1 MSKKNKDLENDV
13 LEKEQEVSVVNNEEE
28 VLSVSDEDK
37 DQSEVNDEE
46 VLSMPDEEEEAVEA
60 TATVRLN
67 IREQPSDS
75 SETNIVTIVNAGA
88 SLIVYPNG
96 STPIFYRVK
105 TSSGIEGF
113 AMRRFVIL
121 DAE

>member
-1 MSKKNKDLENDV
+1 MSKKNKDLEPEVNDA
-13 LEKEQEVSVVNNEEE
+13 EK
-28 VLSVSDEDK
+28 DEALF
-37 DQSEVNDEE
+37 EVNDEMIE
-46 VLSMPDEEEEAVEA
+46 VNKVDDEEETVEA

-88 SLIVYPNG
+88 SLTVYPDS
-96 STPIFYRVK
+96 STPIFYKVK

-113 AMRRFVIL
+113 AMRRFVIF
-121 DAE
+121 DEE